1 MDDWQ
6 QSKPACV
13 GGQTRRASAAAS
25 HGTRYELHIEPS
37 FPAVVAGFARLQ
49 FRAFASGER

>member
-25 HGTRYELHIEPS
+25 HGTRYELHIEPF
-37 FPAVVAGFARLQ
+37 FPAVARLQ